1 MYMASVD
8 VACEQ
13 ALPRGR
19 SDGGA
24 KTPEGLLAGYG
35 WLGSPVLSSFD
46 KYRSPWTIVTVDD
59 KNISGFTERSKGI
72 TEFRYLYF

>member
-1 MYMASVD
+1 MSK
-8 VACEQ
+8 
-13 ALPRGR
+13 LSR
-19 SDGGA
+19 GGA
-24 KTPEGLLAGYG
+24 LTAGQEPQEGLLAGYG